1 MARPTVR
8 SWLDQEQTLAWL
20 LVGPLVL
27 LLLGLVAY
35 PFAVAVQFA
44 LSDRTLAEPGRFVG
58 LANVWNLWD
67 NQIYRQTLWN
77 TIVYTIGAT
86 VLKLG
91 AGLGLALILNERLPL
106 KRLIRS
112 AVLLPWIVPTVLSAM
127 AWLWLLTPNFS
138 VLNWILV
145 HSGLCQRGLPWL
157 TSPSLAMFSVILVN
171 TWRGI
176 PFFAITLLA
185 GLQTIPGELYEASA
199 IDGAGT
205 WRRFRYVTLPLL
217 QPILLITLV
226 LSVIWTFS
234 DFQVVYGLTQGGP
247 MNSTHVLATL
257 SYQVGLASGN
267 IGEGAAISLTMLPL
281 LLVLIIWQIRHLRRG
296 VGRVNRRPAIERVL
310 FVYAPLAFALVF
322 LLGPFYWMVITALK
336 PNSELYNAARSPLY
350 VASPTLEHF
359 VFLFRKTAF
368 LEWTKNTMIVSVGA
382 TTLALTLGVPAGYAL
397 ARFRFPGAGL
407 VGTGVI
413 VTYLV
418 PTSLLFIPMVQ
429 VMSTIGLVDSYW
441 ALVVVYPTF
450 LAPFVAW
457 LMAGYFRTIP
467 GELEE
472 CARIDGASRLGAL
485 WRIAIP
491 LARPGIVS
499 AGIFAFTLSWNEF
512 IYALTLVTAS
522 SERTIPVGVL
532 VQLTRAD
539 FYFWGPLMAGALAG
553 SIPVALIYSFFVDQ
567 YAAGLTAGAVKG

>member
-1 MARPTVR
+1 MVPSSIRR
-8 SWLDQEQTLAWL
+8 WLDQEQVLAWL

-35 PFAVAVQFA
+35 PFGVAVQYA

-86 VLKLG
+86 ILKLG
-91 AGLGLALILNERLPL
+91 AGLGLALILNEQLPL

-145 HSGLCQRGLPWL
+145 HSGLSQRGLPWL

-199 IDGAGT
+199 IDGAGA
-205 WRRFRYVTLPLL
+205 WHRFRYVTLPLL

-226 LSVIWTFS
+226 LSMIWTFS

-281 LLVLIIWQIRHLRRG
+281 LLILIVWQIRHLRRG
-296 VGRVNRRPAIERVL
+296 A
-310 FVYAPLAFALVF
+310 
-322 LLGPFYWMVITALK
+322 TA
-336 PNSELYNAARSPLY
+336 
-350 VASPTLEHF
+350 
-359 VFLFRKTAF
+359 
-368 LEWTKNTMIVSVGA
+368 
-382 TTLALTLGVPAGYAL
+382 
-397 ARFRFPGAGL
+397 
-407 VGTGVI
+407 
-413 VTYLV
+413 
-418 PTSLLFIPMVQ
+418 
-429 VMSTIGLVDSYW
+429 
-441 ALVVVYPTF
+441 
-450 LAPFVAW
+450 
-457 LMAGYFRTIP
+457 
-467 GELEE
+467 
-472 CARIDGASRLGAL
+472 
-485 WRIAIP
+485 
-491 LARPGIVS
+491 
-499 AGIFAFTLSWNEF
+499 
-512 IYALTLVTAS
+512 
-522 SERTIPVGVL
+522 
-532 VQLTRAD
+532 
-539 FYFWGPLMAGALAG
+539 
-553 SIPVALIYSFFVDQ
+553 
-567 YAAGLTAGAVKG
+567 

>member
-1 MARPTVR
+1 MARLSVR
-8 SWLDQEQTLAWL
+8 RWLDQEQTLAWL

-35 PFAVAVQFA
+35 PFGVAVMYA

-86 VLKLG
+86 ILKLG
-91 AGLGLALILNERLPL
+91 AGLGLALVLNEKLPL

-145 HSGLCQRGLPWL
+145 HSGLSQRGLPWL

-199 IDGAGT
+199 IDGAGA
-205 WRRFRYVTLPLL
+205 WHRFRYVTLPLL

-281 LLVLIIWQIRHLRRG
+281 LLILIVWQIRHLRRG
-296 VGRVNRRPAIERVL
+296 A
-310 FVYAPLAFALVF
+310 
-322 LLGPFYWMVITALK
+322 TA
-336 PNSELYNAARSPLY
+336 
-350 VASPTLEHF
+350 
-359 VFLFRKTAF
+359 
-368 LEWTKNTMIVSVGA
+368 
-382 TTLALTLGVPAGYAL
+382 
-397 ARFRFPGAGL
+397 
-407 VGTGVI
+407 
-413 VTYLV
+413 
-418 PTSLLFIPMVQ
+418 
-429 VMSTIGLVDSYW
+429 
-441 ALVVVYPTF
+441 
-450 LAPFVAW
+450 
-457 LMAGYFRTIP
+457 
-467 GELEE
+467 
-472 CARIDGASRLGAL
+472 
-485 WRIAIP
+485 
-491 LARPGIVS
+491 
-499 AGIFAFTLSWNEF
+499 
-512 IYALTLVTAS
+512 
-522 SERTIPVGVL
+522 
-532 VQLTRAD
+532 
-539 FYFWGPLMAGALAG
+539 
-553 SIPVALIYSFFVDQ
+553 
-567 YAAGLTAGAVKG
+567 

>member
-1 MARPTVR
+1 MARLSVR
-8 SWLDQEQTLAWL
+8 RWLDQEQTLAWL

-35 PFAVAVQFA
+35 PFGMAVQFA

-58 LANVWNLWD
+58 LANVWNLWE

-86 VLKLG
+86 ILKLG
-91 AGLGLALILNERLPL
+91 AGLGLALVLNERLPL
-106 KRLIRS
+106 KRLVRS

-145 HSGLCQRGLPWL
+145 HTGVSQRGLPWL

-296 VGRVNRRPAIERVL
+296 VD
-310 FVYAPLAFALVF
+310 
-322 LLGPFYWMVITALK
+322 T
-336 PNSELYNAARSPLY
+336 
-350 VASPTLEHF
+350 
-359 VFLFRKTAF
+359 
-368 LEWTKNTMIVSVGA
+368 
-382 TTLALTLGVPAGYAL
+382 
-397 ARFRFPGAGL
+397 
-407 VGTGVI
+407 
-413 VTYLV
+413 
-418 PTSLLFIPMVQ
+418 
-429 VMSTIGLVDSYW
+429 
-441 ALVVVYPTF
+441 
-450 LAPFVAW
+450 
-457 LMAGYFRTIP
+457 
-467 GELEE
+467 
-472 CARIDGASRLGAL
+472 
-485 WRIAIP
+485 
-491 LARPGIVS
+491 
-499 AGIFAFTLSWNEF
+499 
-512 IYALTLVTAS
+512 
-522 SERTIPVGVL
+522 
-532 VQLTRAD
+532 
-539 FYFWGPLMAGALAG
+539 
-553 SIPVALIYSFFVDQ
+553 
-567 YAAGLTAGAVKG
+567 

>member
-1 MARPTVR
+1 MVR
-8 SWLDQEQTLAWL
+8 LAVRRWLDQEQTLAWL

-35 PFAVAVQFA
+35 PFGVAVQYA

-86 VLKLG
+86 ILKLG
-91 AGLGLALILNERLPL
+91 AGLGLALILNEQLPL

-138 VLNWILV
+138 VLNWMLV
-145 HSGLCQRGLPWL
+145 HSGLGQRGLPWL
-157 TSPSLAMFSVILVN
+157 TNPSLAMFSVILVN

-205 WRRFRYVTLPLL
+205 WHRFRHVTLPLL

-281 LLVLIIWQIRHLRRG
+281 LLILIVWQIRHLRRG
-296 VGRVNRRPAIERVL
+296 A
-310 FVYAPLAFALVF
+310 
-322 LLGPFYWMVITALK
+322 
-336 PNSELYNAARSPLY
+336 
-350 VASPTLEHF
+350 
-359 VFLFRKTAF
+359 
-368 LEWTKNTMIVSVGA
+368 
-382 TTLALTLGVPAGYAL
+382 GV
-397 ARFRFPGAGL
+397 
-407 VGTGVI
+407 
-413 VTYLV
+413 
-418 PTSLLFIPMVQ
+418 
-429 VMSTIGLVDSYW
+429 
-441 ALVVVYPTF
+441 
-450 LAPFVAW
+450 
-457 LMAGYFRTIP
+457 
-467 GELEE
+467 
-472 CARIDGASRLGAL
+472 
-485 WRIAIP
+485 
-491 LARPGIVS
+491 
-499 AGIFAFTLSWNEF
+499 
-512 IYALTLVTAS
+512 
-522 SERTIPVGVL
+522 
-532 VQLTRAD
+532 
-539 FYFWGPLMAGALAG
+539 
-553 SIPVALIYSFFVDQ
+553 
-567 YAAGLTAGAVKG
+567 

>member
-1 MARPTVR
+1 MARLSVR
-8 SWLDQEQTLAWL
+8 RWLDQEQTLAWL

-35 PFAVAVQFA
+35 PFGVAVQYA
-44 LSDRTLAEPGRFVG
+44 LSDQTLAEPGRFVG

-91 AGLGLALILNERLPL
+91 AGLGLALVLNEHFPL

-145 HSGLCQRGLPWL
+145 HTGVSQRGLPWL
-157 TSPSLAMFSVILVN
+157 TSPQLAMFSVILVN

-205 WRRFRYVTLPLL
+205 WRRFRHMTLPLL

-281 LLVLIIWQIRHLRRG
+281 LLILIVWQIRHLRRG
-296 VGRVNRRPAIERVL
+296 VGA
-310 FVYAPLAFALVF
+310 
-322 LLGPFYWMVITALK
+322 
-336 PNSELYNAARSPLY
+336 
-350 VASPTLEHF
+350 
-359 VFLFRKTAF
+359 
-368 LEWTKNTMIVSVGA
+368 
-382 TTLALTLGVPAGYAL
+382 
-397 ARFRFPGAGL
+397 
-407 VGTGVI
+407 
-413 VTYLV
+413 
-418 PTSLLFIPMVQ
+418 
-429 VMSTIGLVDSYW
+429 
-441 ALVVVYPTF
+441 
-450 LAPFVAW
+450 
-457 LMAGYFRTIP
+457 
-467 GELEE
+467 
-472 CARIDGASRLGAL
+472 
-485 WRIAIP
+485 
-491 LARPGIVS
+491 
-499 AGIFAFTLSWNEF
+499 
-512 IYALTLVTAS
+512 
-522 SERTIPVGVL
+522 
-532 VQLTRAD
+532 
-539 FYFWGPLMAGALAG
+539 
-553 SIPVALIYSFFVDQ
+553 
-567 YAAGLTAGAVKG
+567 

>member
-1 MARPTVR
+1 MRLSVR
-8 SWLDQEQTLAWL
+8 RWLDQEQTLAWL

-91 AGLGLALILNERLPL
+91 AGLALALILNEQLPL

-145 HSGLCQRGLPWL
+145 HTGLSQRGLPWL

-205 WRRFRYVTLPLL
+205 WHRFRHVTLPLL
-217 QPILLITLV
+217 QPILLVTLV

-281 LLVLIIWQIRHLRRG
+281 LLILIVWQIRHLRRG
-296 VGRVNRRPAIERVL
+296 A
-310 FVYAPLAFALVF
+310 
-322 LLGPFYWMVITALK
+322 TA
-336 PNSELYNAARSPLY
+336 
-350 VASPTLEHF
+350 
-359 VFLFRKTAF
+359 
-368 LEWTKNTMIVSVGA
+368 
-382 TTLALTLGVPAGYAL
+382 
-397 ARFRFPGAGL
+397 
-407 VGTGVI
+407 
-413 VTYLV
+413 
-418 PTSLLFIPMVQ
+418 
-429 VMSTIGLVDSYW
+429 
-441 ALVVVYPTF
+441 
-450 LAPFVAW
+450 
-457 LMAGYFRTIP
+457 
-467 GELEE
+467 
-472 CARIDGASRLGAL
+472 
-485 WRIAIP
+485 
-491 LARPGIVS
+491 
-499 AGIFAFTLSWNEF
+499 
-512 IYALTLVTAS
+512 
-522 SERTIPVGVL
+522 
-532 VQLTRAD
+532 
-539 FYFWGPLMAGALAG
+539 
-553 SIPVALIYSFFVDQ
+553 
-567 YAAGLTAGAVKG
+567 

>member
-1 MARPTVR
+1 MARRSVR
-8 SWLDQEQTLAWL
+8 RWLDQEQTLAWL

-27 LLLGLVAY
+27 LLVGLVAY
-35 PFAVAVQFA
+35 PFGVAVMYA

-86 VLKLG
+86 ILKLG
-91 AGLGLALILNERLPL
+91 AGLGLALVLNEKLPL

-138 VLNWILV
+138 VLNWMLV
-145 HSGLCQRGLPWL
+145 HAGLSQRGLPWL

-199 IDGAGT
+199 IDGAGA
-205 WRRFRYVTLPLL
+205 WHRFRYVTLPLL

-226 LSVIWTFS
+226 LSMIWTFS

-281 LLVLIIWQIRHLRRG
+281 LLILIVWQIRHLRRG
-296 VGRVNRRPAIERVL
+296 A
-310 FVYAPLAFALVF
+310 
-322 LLGPFYWMVITALK
+322 TA
-336 PNSELYNAARSPLY
+336 
-350 VASPTLEHF
+350 
-359 VFLFRKTAF
+359 
-368 LEWTKNTMIVSVGA
+368 
-382 TTLALTLGVPAGYAL
+382 
-397 ARFRFPGAGL
+397 
-407 VGTGVI
+407 
-413 VTYLV
+413 
-418 PTSLLFIPMVQ
+418 
-429 VMSTIGLVDSYW
+429 
-441 ALVVVYPTF
+441 
-450 LAPFVAW
+450 
-457 LMAGYFRTIP
+457 
-467 GELEE
+467 
-472 CARIDGASRLGAL
+472 
-485 WRIAIP
+485 
-491 LARPGIVS
+491 
-499 AGIFAFTLSWNEF
+499 
-512 IYALTLVTAS
+512 
-522 SERTIPVGVL
+522 
-532 VQLTRAD
+532 
-539 FYFWGPLMAGALAG
+539 
-553 SIPVALIYSFFVDQ
+553 
-567 YAAGLTAGAVKG
+567 

>member
-1 MARPTVR
+1 MAPSSIRR
-8 SWLDQEQTLAWL
+8 WLDQEQTLAWL

-27 LLLGLVAY
+27 LLLALVAY
-35 PFAVAVQFA
+35 PFGVAVQFA

-58 LANVWNLWD
+58 LGNVRNLWD
-67 NQIYRQTLWN
+67 NQIYRQTLRN

-86 VLKLG
+86 ILKLG
-91 AGLGLALILNERLPL
+91 AGLGLALVLNERLPL
-106 KRLIRS
+106 KRLVRS

-145 HSGLCQRGLPWL
+145 HTGVSQRGLPWL

-205 WRRFRYVTLPLL
+205 WHRFRHVTLPLL

-281 LLVLIIWQIRHLRRG
+281 LLVLIVWQIRHLRRG
-296 VGRVNRRPAIERVL
+296 VDA
-310 FVYAPLAFALVF
+310 
-322 LLGPFYWMVITALK
+322 
-336 PNSELYNAARSPLY
+336 
-350 VASPTLEHF
+350 
-359 VFLFRKTAF
+359 
-368 LEWTKNTMIVSVGA
+368 
-382 TTLALTLGVPAGYAL
+382 
-397 ARFRFPGAGL
+397 
-407 VGTGVI
+407 
-413 VTYLV
+413 
-418 PTSLLFIPMVQ
+418 
-429 VMSTIGLVDSYW
+429 
-441 ALVVVYPTF
+441 
-450 LAPFVAW
+450 
-457 LMAGYFRTIP
+457 
-467 GELEE
+467 
-472 CARIDGASRLGAL
+472 
-485 WRIAIP
+485 
-491 LARPGIVS
+491 
-499 AGIFAFTLSWNEF
+499 
-512 IYALTLVTAS
+512 
-522 SERTIPVGVL
+522 
-532 VQLTRAD
+532 
-539 FYFWGPLMAGALAG
+539 
-553 SIPVALIYSFFVDQ
+553 
-567 YAAGLTAGAVKG
+567 

>member
-8 SWLDQEQTLAWL
+8 RWLDQEQTLAWL

-86 VLKLG
+86 ILKLG
-91 AGLGLALILNERLPL
+91 AGLGLALILNEQLPL

-145 HSGLCQRGLPWL
+145 HTGISQRGLPWL
-157 TSPSLAMFSVILVN
+157 TNPSLAMFSVILVN

-205 WRRFRYVTLPLL
+205 WHRFRYVTLPLL

-296 VGRVNRRPAIERVL
+296 VDA
-310 FVYAPLAFALVF
+310 
-322 LLGPFYWMVITALK
+322 
-336 PNSELYNAARSPLY
+336 
-350 VASPTLEHF
+350 
-359 VFLFRKTAF
+359 
-368 LEWTKNTMIVSVGA
+368 
-382 TTLALTLGVPAGYAL
+382 
-397 ARFRFPGAGL
+397 
-407 VGTGVI
+407 
-413 VTYLV
+413 
-418 PTSLLFIPMVQ
+418 
-429 VMSTIGLVDSYW
+429 
-441 ALVVVYPTF
+441 
-450 LAPFVAW
+450 
-457 LMAGYFRTIP
+457 
-467 GELEE
+467 
-472 CARIDGASRLGAL
+472 
-485 WRIAIP
+485 
-491 LARPGIVS
+491 
-499 AGIFAFTLSWNEF
+499 
-512 IYALTLVTAS
+512 
-522 SERTIPVGVL
+522 
-532 VQLTRAD
+532 
-539 FYFWGPLMAGALAG
+539 
-553 SIPVALIYSFFVDQ
+553 
-567 YAAGLTAGAVKG
+567 

>member
-1 MARPTVR
+1 MARLSVR
-8 SWLDQEQTLAWL
+8 RWLDQEQTLAWL

-35 PFAVAVQFA
+35 PFGVAVMYA

-86 VLKLG
+86 ILKLG
-91 AGLGLALILNERLPL
+91 AGLGLALVLNEKLPL

-138 VLNWILV
+138 VLNWMLV
-145 HSGLCQRGLPWL
+145 HAGLSQRGLPWL

-199 IDGAGT
+199 IDGAGA
-205 WRRFRYVTLPLL
+205 WHRFRYVTLPLL

-226 LSVIWTFS
+226 LSMIWTFS

-281 LLVLIIWQIRHLRRG
+281 LLILIVWQIRHLRRG
-296 VGRVNRRPAIERVL
+296 A
-310 FVYAPLAFALVF
+310 
-322 LLGPFYWMVITALK
+322 TA
-336 PNSELYNAARSPLY
+336 
-350 VASPTLEHF
+350 
-359 VFLFRKTAF
+359 
-368 LEWTKNTMIVSVGA
+368 
-382 TTLALTLGVPAGYAL
+382 
-397 ARFRFPGAGL
+397 
-407 VGTGVI
+407 
-413 VTYLV
+413 
-418 PTSLLFIPMVQ
+418 
-429 VMSTIGLVDSYW
+429 
-441 ALVVVYPTF
+441 
-450 LAPFVAW
+450 
-457 LMAGYFRTIP
+457 
-467 GELEE
+467 
-472 CARIDGASRLGAL
+472 
-485 WRIAIP
+485 
-491 LARPGIVS
+491 
-499 AGIFAFTLSWNEF
+499 
-512 IYALTLVTAS
+512 
-522 SERTIPVGVL
+522 
-532 VQLTRAD
+532 
-539 FYFWGPLMAGALAG
+539 
-553 SIPVALIYSFFVDQ
+553 
-567 YAAGLTAGAVKG
+567 

>member
-1 MARPTVR
+1 MARRSVR
-8 SWLDQEQTLAWL
+8 RWLDQEQTLAWL

-35 PFAVAVQFA
+35 PFGVAVMYA

-91 AGLGLALILNERLPL
+91 AGLGLALILNEQLPM

-145 HSGLCQRGLPWL
+145 HLGLSQRGLPWL
-157 TSPSLAMFSVILVN
+157 TNPALAMFSVILVN

-199 IDGAGT
+199 IDGAGP
-205 WRRFRYVTLPLL
+205 WLRFRYVTLPLL
-217 QPILLITLV
+217 QPILVITLI

-281 LLVLIIWQIRHLRRG
+281 LLILIVWQIRHLRRG
-296 VGRVNRRPAIERVL
+296 A
-310 FVYAPLAFALVF
+310 
-322 LLGPFYWMVITALK
+322 
-336 PNSELYNAARSPLY
+336 
-350 VASPTLEHF
+350 VA
-359 VFLFRKTAF
+359 
-368 LEWTKNTMIVSVGA
+368 
-382 TTLALTLGVPAGYAL
+382 
-397 ARFRFPGAGL
+397 
-407 VGTGVI
+407 
-413 VTYLV
+413 
-418 PTSLLFIPMVQ
+418 
-429 VMSTIGLVDSYW
+429 
-441 ALVVVYPTF
+441 
-450 LAPFVAW
+450 
-457 LMAGYFRTIP
+457 
-467 GELEE
+467 
-472 CARIDGASRLGAL
+472 
-485 WRIAIP
+485 
-491 LARPGIVS
+491 
-499 AGIFAFTLSWNEF
+499 
-512 IYALTLVTAS
+512 
-522 SERTIPVGVL
+522 
-532 VQLTRAD
+532 
-539 FYFWGPLMAGALAG
+539 
-553 SIPVALIYSFFVDQ
+553 
-567 YAAGLTAGAVKG
+567 

>member
-1 MARPTVR
+1 MARLSVR
-8 SWLDQEQTLAWL
+8 RWLDQEQTLAWL

-35 PFAVAVQFA
+35 PFGMAVQFA

-58 LANVWNLWD
+58 LANVWNLWE

-86 VLKLG
+86 ILKLG
-91 AGLGLALILNERLPL
+91 AGLGLALVLNERLPL
-106 KRLIRS
+106 KRLVRS

-145 HSGLCQRGLPWL
+145 HTGVSQRGLPWL

-205 WRRFRYVTLPLL
+205 WRRFRHVTLPLL

-296 VGRVNRRPAIERVL
+296 VDA
-310 FVYAPLAFALVF
+310 
-322 LLGPFYWMVITALK
+322 
-336 PNSELYNAARSPLY
+336 
-350 VASPTLEHF
+350 
-359 VFLFRKTAF
+359 
-368 LEWTKNTMIVSVGA
+368 
-382 TTLALTLGVPAGYAL
+382 
-397 ARFRFPGAGL
+397 
-407 VGTGVI
+407 
-413 VTYLV
+413 
-418 PTSLLFIPMVQ
+418 
-429 VMSTIGLVDSYW
+429 
-441 ALVVVYPTF
+441 
-450 LAPFVAW
+450 
-457 LMAGYFRTIP
+457 
-467 GELEE
+467 
-472 CARIDGASRLGAL
+472 
-485 WRIAIP
+485 
-491 LARPGIVS
+491 
-499 AGIFAFTLSWNEF
+499 
-512 IYALTLVTAS
+512 
-522 SERTIPVGVL
+522 
-532 VQLTRAD
+532 
-539 FYFWGPLMAGALAG
+539 
-553 SIPVALIYSFFVDQ
+553 
-567 YAAGLTAGAVKG
+567 

>member
-1 MARPTVR
+1 MTRLSVR
-8 SWLDQEQTLAWL
+8 RWLDQEQTLAWL

-35 PFAVAVQFA
+35 PFGVAVQYA

-91 AGLGLALILNERLPL
+91 AGLGLALILNEQLPL

-145 HSGLCQRGLPWL
+145 HAGLSQRGLPWL
-157 TSPSLAMFSVILVN
+157 TSPALAMFSVILVN

-205 WRRFRYVTLPLL
+205 WHRFRHVTLPLL

-281 LLVLIIWQIRHLRRG
+281 LLILIVWQIRHLRRG
-296 VGRVNRRPAIERVL
+296 
-310 FVYAPLAFALVF
+310 
-322 LLGPFYWMVITALK
+322 
-336 PNSELYNAARSPLY
+336 AA
-350 VASPTLEHF
+350 A
-359 VFLFRKTAF
+359 
-368 LEWTKNTMIVSVGA
+368 
-382 TTLALTLGVPAGYAL
+382 
-397 ARFRFPGAGL
+397 
-407 VGTGVI
+407 
-413 VTYLV
+413 
-418 PTSLLFIPMVQ
+418 
-429 VMSTIGLVDSYW
+429 
-441 ALVVVYPTF
+441 
-450 LAPFVAW
+450 
-457 LMAGYFRTIP
+457 
-467 GELEE
+467 
-472 CARIDGASRLGAL
+472 
-485 WRIAIP
+485 
-491 LARPGIVS
+491 
-499 AGIFAFTLSWNEF
+499 
-512 IYALTLVTAS
+512 
-522 SERTIPVGVL
+522 
-532 VQLTRAD
+532 
-539 FYFWGPLMAGALAG
+539 
-553 SIPVALIYSFFVDQ
+553 
-567 YAAGLTAGAVKG
+567 

>member
-1 MARPTVR
+1 MARLSVR
-8 SWLDQEQTLAWL
+8 RWLDQEQTLAWL

-35 PFAVAVQFA
+35 PFGVAVMYA

-86 VLKLG
+86 ILKLG
-91 AGLGLALILNERLPL
+91 AGLGLALVLNEKLPL

-138 VLNWILV
+138 VLNWMLV
-145 HSGLCQRGLPWL
+145 HAGLSQRGLPWL
-157 TSPSLAMFSVILVN
+157 TSPALAMFSVILVN

-199 IDGAGT
+199 IDGAGA
-205 WRRFRYVTLPLL
+205 WHRFRYVTLPLL

-226 LSVIWTFS
+226 LSMIWTFS

-281 LLVLIIWQIRHLRRG
+281 LLILIVWQIRHLRRG
-296 VGRVNRRPAIERVL
+296 A
-310 FVYAPLAFALVF
+310 
-322 LLGPFYWMVITALK
+322 TA
-336 PNSELYNAARSPLY
+336 
-350 VASPTLEHF
+350 
-359 VFLFRKTAF
+359 
-368 LEWTKNTMIVSVGA
+368 
-382 TTLALTLGVPAGYAL
+382 
-397 ARFRFPGAGL
+397 
-407 VGTGVI
+407 
-413 VTYLV
+413 
-418 PTSLLFIPMVQ
+418 
-429 VMSTIGLVDSYW
+429 
-441 ALVVVYPTF
+441 
-450 LAPFVAW
+450 
-457 LMAGYFRTIP
+457 
-467 GELEE
+467 
-472 CARIDGASRLGAL
+472 
-485 WRIAIP
+485 
-491 LARPGIVS
+491 
-499 AGIFAFTLSWNEF
+499 
-512 IYALTLVTAS
+512 
-522 SERTIPVGVL
+522 
-532 VQLTRAD
+532 
-539 FYFWGPLMAGALAG
+539 
-553 SIPVALIYSFFVDQ
+553 
-567 YAAGLTAGAVKG
+567 

>member
-1 MARPTVR
+1 MARLSVR
-8 SWLDQEQTLAWL
+8 RWLDQEQTLAWL

-35 PFAVAVQFA
+35 PFGVAVQYA

-91 AGLGLALILNERLPL
+91 AGLGLALVLNEHFPL

-145 HSGLCQRGLPWL
+145 HTGVSQRGFPWL
-157 TSPSLAMFSVILVN
+157 TSPQLAMFSVILVN

-205 WRRFRYVTLPLL
+205 WRRFRHMTLPLL

-281 LLVLIIWQIRHLRRG
+281 LLILIVWQIRHLRRG
-296 VGRVNRRPAIERVL
+296 VGA
-310 FVYAPLAFALVF
+310 
-322 LLGPFYWMVITALK
+322 
-336 PNSELYNAARSPLY
+336 
-350 VASPTLEHF
+350 
-359 VFLFRKTAF
+359 
-368 LEWTKNTMIVSVGA
+368 
-382 TTLALTLGVPAGYAL
+382 
-397 ARFRFPGAGL
+397 
-407 VGTGVI
+407 
-413 VTYLV
+413 
-418 PTSLLFIPMVQ
+418 
-429 VMSTIGLVDSYW
+429 
-441 ALVVVYPTF
+441 
-450 LAPFVAW
+450 
-457 LMAGYFRTIP
+457 
-467 GELEE
+467 
-472 CARIDGASRLGAL
+472 
-485 WRIAIP
+485 
-491 LARPGIVS
+491 
-499 AGIFAFTLSWNEF
+499 
-512 IYALTLVTAS
+512 
-522 SERTIPVGVL
+522 
-532 VQLTRAD
+532 
-539 FYFWGPLMAGALAG
+539 
-553 SIPVALIYSFFVDQ
+553 
-567 YAAGLTAGAVKG
+567 

>member
-1 MARPTVR
+1 MARLSVR
-8 SWLDQEQTLAWL
+8 RWLDQEQTLAWL

-35 PFAVAVQFA
+35 PFGVAIQFA

-91 AGLGLALILNERLPL
+91 AGLGLALILNEHLPL

-145 HSGLCQRGLPWL
+145 HAGLSQRGLPWL

-199 IDGAGT
+199 LDGAGT
-205 WRRFRYVTLPLL
+205 WHRFRYVTLPLL

-281 LLVLIIWQIRHLRRG
+281 LFILIVWQIRHLRRG
-296 VGRVNRRPAIERVL
+296 I
-310 FVYAPLAFALVF
+310 
-322 LLGPFYWMVITALK
+322 
-336 PNSELYNAARSPLY
+336 
-350 VASPTLEHF
+350 
-359 VFLFRKTAF
+359 
-368 LEWTKNTMIVSVGA
+368 A
-382 TTLALTLGVPAGYAL
+382 T
-397 ARFRFPGAGL
+397 
-407 VGTGVI
+407 
-413 VTYLV
+413 
-418 PTSLLFIPMVQ
+418 
-429 VMSTIGLVDSYW
+429 
-441 ALVVVYPTF
+441 
-450 LAPFVAW
+450 
-457 LMAGYFRTIP
+457 
-467 GELEE
+467 
-472 CARIDGASRLGAL
+472 
-485 WRIAIP
+485 
-491 LARPGIVS
+491 
-499 AGIFAFTLSWNEF
+499 
-512 IYALTLVTAS
+512 
-522 SERTIPVGVL
+522 
-532 VQLTRAD
+532 
-539 FYFWGPLMAGALAG
+539 
-553 SIPVALIYSFFVDQ
+553 
-567 YAAGLTAGAVKG
+567 